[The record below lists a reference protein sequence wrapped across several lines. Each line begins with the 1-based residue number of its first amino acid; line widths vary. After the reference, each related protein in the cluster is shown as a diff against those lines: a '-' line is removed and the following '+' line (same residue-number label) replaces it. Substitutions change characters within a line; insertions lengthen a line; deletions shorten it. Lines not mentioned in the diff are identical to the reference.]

1 MISKKIWNPN
11 PNQTLNTWG
20 GGRYAPLVF
29 TNAQIAPGQIGL
41 NHSWKNAWKCSC
53 YFSGCDEYHE
63 PLFFISHILRR
74 VLVPQLC
81 NSLGNFLNKCERKG
95 RVGCAISW
103 TNHGGAFP
111 RKMSNHS
118 SFLHKTSHQKVP
130 LSKSATINDPKDD
143 SYKVLSNKSIFTV
156 VIKYY
161 DQKRQVLDSW
171 I

>member
-1 MISKKIWNPN
+1 MKKCVE
-11 PNQTLNTWG
+11 TS
-20 GGRYAPLVF
+20 V
-29 TNAQIAPGQIGL
+29 
-41 NHSWKNAWKCSC
+41 
-53 YFSGCDEYHE
+53 
-63 PLFFISHILRR
+63 LFFRLWWISWTVFFPISHILRR

-81 NSLGNFLNKCERKG
+81 NSLGNFLNKCERKE

-143 SYKVLSNKSIFTV
+143 SYKVLSNKSILTV
-156 VIKYY
+156 VTGIGQLNINSDSHLHNKKYNWKFESLTEKNCGWLNAKQYLTYFLVSLIK
-161 DQKRQVLDSW
+161 
-171 I
+171 